1 MTILG
6 HILAGK
12 CNQIT
17 LKTSRKKQ
25 ERLWN
30 GYEIDGYMPCMVLIA
45 QVVGNKITKVTTN
58 THAHTIN
65 IRVLRNFFWDSPIL
79 DGTAGNGAIFAR
91 PDHPSRIL
99 PMYITPNGF
108 EWSCPQNGAFYHEN
122 HRIAHYFRYIL
133 VNMKRVRLLRQN
145 GNIFIRSIRSILHTF
160 EHGRG
165 CILTKKSTNFHWAIR
180 LNLSRN
186 SPLF

>member
-65 IRVLRNFFWDSPIL
+65 IRVLRHFFVEIFRCWMVQQAMVQFLPAQVILQESYLCTLLLMDS
-79 DGTAGNGAIFAR
+79 NGVVHKTEPSTMRTTESFENCTLFSL
-91 PDHPSRIL
+91 HPSK
-99 PMYITPNGF
+99 
-108 EWSCPQNGAFYHEN
+108 HEE
-122 HRIAHYFRYIL
+122 
-133 VNMKRVRLLRQN
+133 
-145 GNIFIRSIRSILHTF
+145 S
-160 EHGRG
+160 
-165 CILTKKSTNFHWAIR
+165 
-180 LNLSRN
+180 
-186 SPLF
+186 